1 MNKSTVDKTAPAAG
15 GAAAWLRAR
24 IPGRATAGRG
34 LAGVSGRR
42 WVDYAFLA
50 AFFLLLLLA
59 ASMSDVFFTER
70 NISNLLRQIVTNGVI
85 SVGMLVV
92 VLTGGIDLSVGSVVA
107 FAAIVVS
114 GMIQRQ
120 NLPLPVGIAIALSI
134 GVLAGVFNG
143 FMISRFKLQPFIV
156 TLATLGAIRGL
167 VYVYSETPITPT
179 DPTFRTVFGTP
190 IIGPF
195 TLSVLIMLLVFLV
208 AEFFLQ
214 RTTAGRAIV
223 AIGGNEEAVRLA
235 GINVRGHI
243 ILAYVI
249 SGLCAALAGILL
261 ASRLGIA
268 QPSVGAGFELDAIAA
283 CVIGGAIL
291 GGGGGTVLGT
301 LGGVL
306 TLGLINNLLN
316 LFNVQSYYQQIF
328 KGLII
333 LIAVLTRR
341 KE

>member
-1 MNKSTVDKTAPAAG
+1 MTGKR
-15 GAAAWLRAR
+15 W
-24 IPGRATAGRG
+24 
-34 LAGVSGRR
+34 
-42 WVDYAFLA
+42 WVDYAFMI
-50 AFFLLLLLA
+50 AFFVLLLTA

-70 NISNLLRQIVTNGVI
+70 NVSNLLRQIVTNGLI
-85 SVGMLVV
+85 SLGMLVV
-92 VLTGGIDLSVGSVVA
+92 IFTGGIDLSVGPIVA

-114 GMIQRQ
+114 GMVQ
-120 NLPLPVGIAIALSI
+120 NQHLPLPVAIVIAL
-134 GVLAGVFNG
+134 GVGGLAGAFNG

-167 VYVYSETPITPT
+167 IYVYSQTPITPE

-190 IIGPF
+190 ILGPL
-195 TLSVLIMLLVFLV
+195 TLSVLIMLAAFLI
-208 AEFFLQ
+208 AMLFIN

-235 GINVRGHI
+235 GINVQGHI
-243 ILAYVI
+243 LLAYII

-283 CVIGGAIL
+283 CVIGGAVL
-291 GGGGGTVLGT
+291 GGGGGSVLGT
-301 LGGVL
+301 FGGVL
-306 TLGLINNLLN
+306 TLGMIDNLLN
-316 LFNVQSYYQQIF
+316 LFNVQSYYQQIL

-333 LIAVLTRR
+333 LFAVLVRR
-341 KE
+341 NEKN

>member
-1 MNKSTVDKTAPAAG
+1 MSQTPPEQNQSTPSRRASWLRNFFPGRGKAG
-15 GAAAWLRAR
+15 G
-24 IPGRATAGRG
+24 I
-34 LAGVSGRR
+34 SSRR

-50 AFFLLLLLA
+50 SFFLLLLLA
-59 ASMSDVFFTER
+59 ASMSDVFFTSR
-70 NISNLLRQIVTNGVI
+70 NISNLLRQIVTNGLI
-85 SVGMLVV
+85 SLGMLVV
-92 VLTGGIDLSVGSVVA
+92 ILTGGIDLSVGPVVA

-114 GMIQRQ
+114 GMVERQ
-120 NLPLPVGIAIALSI
+120 HLPLPVAILIAL
-134 GVLAGVFNG
+134 GVGASAGVFNG

-167 VYVYSETPITPT
+167 VYVYSETPITPQ
-179 DPTFRTVFGTP
+179 DPAFRTIFGTA
-190 IIGPF
+190 IVGPF
-195 TLSVLIMLLVFLV
+195 TLSVLIMLVAFVVFQ
-208 AEFFLQ
+208 FFLN

-235 GINVRGHI
+235 GINVRGHVM
-243 ILAYVI
+243 LAYVI
-249 SGLCAALAGILL
+249 SGLCAAMAGILL

-301 LGGVL
+301 FGGVV
-306 TLGLINNLLN
+306 TLGLIDNLLN

-333 LIAVLTRR
+333 LVAVLTRR

>member
-1 MNKSTVDKTAPAAG
+1 M
-15 GAAAWLRAR
+15 
-24 IPGRATAGRG
+24 
-34 LAGVSGRR
+34 
-42 WVDYAFLA
+42 DYAFLA

>member
-1 MNKSTVDKTAPAAG
+1 MNKNTVEGQRMNGLT
-15 GAAAWLRAR
+15 WFRSL
-24 IPGRATAGRG
+24 IPGRGPASSSAAPGR
-34 LAGVSGRR
+34 RR
-42 WVDYAFLA
+42 WVDYVFLA
-50 AFFLLLLLA
+50 AFFILLLLA
-59 ASMSDVFFTER
+59 ASMSDVFFTQR
-70 NISNLLRQIVTNGVI
+70 NISNLLRQIVTNGLI
-85 SVGMLVV
+85 SLGMLVV
-92 VLTGGIDLSVGSVVA
+92 ILTGGIDLSVGPVVA
-107 FAAIVVS
+107 FSAIVVS

-120 NLPLPVGIAIALSI
+120 GLPLPVAILIACCV
-134 GVLAGVFNG
+134 GVLAGLFNG
-143 FMISRFKLQPFIV
+143 FMVSRFKLQPFIV

-167 VYVYSETPITPT
+167 VYVYSETPITPQDT
-179 DPTFRTVFGTP
+179 SFRTVFGTQ
-190 IIGPF
+190 ILGPF
-195 TLSVLIMLLVFLV
+195 TLSVLIMLVAFLV
-208 AEFFLQ
+208 AQFFLN

-235 GINVRGHI
+235 GINVRSHI
-243 ILAYVI
+243 LLAYVI
-249 SGLCAALAGILL
+249 SGLCAAIAGVLL

-301 LGGVL
+301 FGGVL
-306 TLGLINNLLN
+306 TLGLIDNLLN

-333 LIAVLTRR
+333 LVAVLARR